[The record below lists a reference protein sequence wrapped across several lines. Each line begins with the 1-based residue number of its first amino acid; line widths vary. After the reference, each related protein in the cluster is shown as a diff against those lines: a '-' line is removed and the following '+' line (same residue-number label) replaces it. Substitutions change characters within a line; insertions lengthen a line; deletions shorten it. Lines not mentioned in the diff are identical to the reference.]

1 MTLKYEPWDEDPSF
15 EWDEHN
21 AAKIWAHG
29 IEPFEVEQCFE
40 LENERVVIPHVKAK
54 SEPEKY
60 GDRYIIRGVTNGGRR
75 LLITIQ
81 HVRGN
86 IVRPITA
93 WDL

>member
-1 MTLKYEPWDEDPSF
+1 MVLQYEPWGDDPVF

-21 AAKIWAHG
+21 EAKIGAHG

-60 GDRYIIRGVTNGGRR
+60 GDRYMVRGVTHGGRR
-75 LLITIQ
+75 LFITVQ
-81 HVRGN
+81 YAGGN

-93 WDL
+93 WEV